1 MEHAYE
7 RSGNTI
13 FRGTAGGVTDA
24 GDWSARVNLPGQ
36 TKVCI
41 IVYMTKTTK
50 YQITNIINLID
61 DPYIYVEY
69 INVNTNVKR
78 SIQKYD
84 EIQYELIFVHNDK
97 YVNRT
102 LLNENTPIIVE
113 LFNDNPQIKF
123 ILENEPNNYYN

>member
-1 MEHAYE
+1 
-7 RSGNTI
+7 
-13 FRGTAGGVTDA
+13 
-24 GDWSARVNLPGQ
+24 
-36 TKVCI
+36 
-41 IVYMTKTTK
+41 MTKTTK